1 MSKIKGLDKAI
12 DAIVKQI
19 QEDTKPVKEPVENIK
34 AVTELTISNKQGKA
48 KQTTRKGVD
57 LVQDKKKRKESEI
70 RKFRREASRMA
81 SMANKRVERLEKNG
95 FYDSP
100 AYRGYIASGGGR
112 FGVKGKTYNEVQ
124 AEVARMRAF
133 IEANTSTISGL
144 NNYLKGMA
152 ENTGIKYSNMQDL
165 YKKSGKFFELSNK
178 VEEYLRTVEDMASA
192 IGYQKI
198 WEAVNTYTKQN
209 KIDLSDANLNID
221 NMISQISDALTEHQK
236 PENLFL
242 KEGAFVTES
251 GVTQSTWFK
260 LKID

>member
-1 MSKIKGLDKAI
+1 MSKEIKGIVAFEELGGDGSKVNRALRKAENAVNQKEI
-12 DAIVKQI
+12 EKQ
-19 QEDTKPVKEPVENIK
+19 N
-34 AVTELTISNKQGKA
+34 
-48 KQTTRKGVD
+48 R
-57 LVQDKKKRKESEI
+57 I
-70 RKFRREASRMA
+70 REFRREASRMA
-81 SMANKRVERLEKNG
+81 SMANKRVERLERNG

-144 NNYLKGMA
+144 NNYLKGIA
-152 ENTGIKYSNMQDL
+152 ENTGIKYSNMEDL

-209 KIDLSDANLNID
+209 EIDLADANVDID
-221 NMISQISDALTEHQK
+221 SMIDQISDALTEHQK
-236 PENLFL
+236 PENVFL
-242 KEGAFVTES
+242 DEGRFITDEGLSSS
-251 GVTQSTWFK
+251 GWFK
-260 LKID
+260 LKKD

>member
-34 AVTELTISNKQGKA
+34 AVTELTASKNQGKA
-48 KQTTRKGVD
+48 KQTTQKGVD
-57 LVQDKKKRKESEI
+57 LVQNKKKQKEAEI

-100 AYRGYIASGGGR
+100 AYRGYIASGGGK

-144 NNYLKGMA
+144 NNYLVGMA
-152 ENTGIKYSNMQDL
+152 ENTGIKYSNMKDL
-165 YKKSGKFFELSNK
+165 YQKSGKFFELSNK

-198 WEAVNTYTKQN
+198 WEAVNVYTQQN
-209 KIDLSDANLNID
+209 KIDLSSANLDID
-221 NMISQISDALTEHQK
+221 AMIGEISNAITEFEK
-236 PENLFL
+236 PENVILN
-242 KEGAFVTES
+242 EGAFITDS
-251 GVTQSTWFK
+251 GAKKSTWFK
-260 LKID
+260 LKKD